1 MMEVPLRRVSAWSLG
16 SSPVE
21 PHIEKQEHTPLLKS
35 MEDATC
41 RSEDK
46 VQLIA
51 HAAVPMMP
59 RLGIVAAMDPAH
71 VVSAIGE
78 RTGKEGVRTQT

>member
-1 MMEVPLRRVSAWSLG
+1 MEVPLNSVSARPLG
-16 SSPVE
+16 STPIE

-51 HAAVPMMP
+51 HAAVPSIS

-78 RTGKEGVRTQT
+78 RTGKEGLS